1 MLNLPLTQSLGARFA
16 GIYVNRDGYTKNLHD
31 GARLDGRD
39 IYAVRASL
47 RWEPSSSTT
56 IDLLGYYFHEKDNR
70 LRIQKQKCLRDPTGV
85 LGCLPGRRSE
95 EHTSELQS
103 LMRISYAVF
112 CLKNKKHKTEKT

>member
-1 MLNLPLTQSLGARFA
+1 MLNMPVTQIMGARVA
-16 GIYVNRDGYTKNLHD
+16 GIYVKRDGYTKNLHD

-70 LRIQKQKCLRDPTGV
+70 LRIQKKKCLRDPTGV
-85 LGCLPGRRSE
+85 LGCLPGRLGNEIGRATCRE
-95 EHTSELQS
+95 RGCQN
-103 LMRISYAVF
+103 V
-112 CLKNKKHKTEKT
+112 